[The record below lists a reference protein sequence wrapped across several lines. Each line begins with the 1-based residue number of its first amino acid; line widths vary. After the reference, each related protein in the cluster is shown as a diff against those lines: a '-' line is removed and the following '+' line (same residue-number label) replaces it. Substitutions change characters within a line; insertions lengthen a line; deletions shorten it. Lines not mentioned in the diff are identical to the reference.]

1 MSPQIRTADIQ
12 SCLLLTSL
20 YFLSGLPALIY
31 QTVWQRILVLHSGVG
46 TISVAIIISAYML
59 GIGLGSLLGAGIS
72 RRLPPGRTLQCFAI
86 VELLIGGVALVSPW
100 LLHDFLYLQHGQLYR
115 ELFQAAILHTLVLL
129 LPTTLMGLTL
139 PLMTRSLV
147 LDSHQA
153 STRIAR
159 LYGANTLGAAFG
171 AVIAPWLLM
180 PLAGARGAI
189 LAGAMINLL
198 IAVTVF
204 WLRSRDE
211 AVRTMPRRVAA
222 NSVALETSIAPT
234 TRQSNGTSNS
244 QQPLNSDSTD
254 PAKTNSKPG
263 EVPFLVWSLLYF
275 LSGLIA
281 IGLEI
286 VWFRVL
292 DIAVKSTSYTF
303 GTILGTY
310 LFCMAI
316 GSLAGARRAD
326 RVQNPLRSFLQ
337 VQCQILILSALTIFC
352 VVRLP
357 ADFPGLA
364 WFTSYWAAE
373 EPFRPSMAELATSL
387 RLYVLQPVVLMSLP
401 TILMGY
407 SFCLLQKGVQ
417 RDAASS
423 GYRVGLLQSANILG
437 CTLGSLLTG
446 VLLLDVMGSMMT
458 LRVMLACGLIFA
470 VTGFF
475 LTKSGRRFGTLA
487 IGLVLMIIGVP
498 GNDQLWL
505 RLHGQPASGGA
516 LISEDVTG
524 VCMLA
529 QQAGSDR
536 WWLWASGKTQSL
548 LPFGGFH
555 AKLGAIPV
563 TLHENPESVAII
575 GLGSGD
581 TAWAAGCRSETKA
594 LRVFEICTP
603 EIDLLTTSF
612 ARSKWPQLDSFLDD
626 PRVTIDGIDARFALM
641 TEDTTYDIIEADAI
655 RHHGAFAGYLYS
667 IEFFHLCRKRLK
679 PGGYMCSWSPTPLV
693 LTTFRLAFPHVV
705 EMENG
710 LLLIG
715 SNDPIELDL
724 RAWEARLQ
732 GTSGYLPEPILQD
745 CLNSL
750 PGARQASRVAPDSFT
765 NTDLFPFDEFN

>member
-1 MSPQIRTADIQ
+1 MAVRKRTADQQ
-12 SCLLLTSL
+12 SGFLLISL
-20 YFLSGLPALIY
+20 YFLSGIPALIY

-46 TISVAIIISAYML
+46 TISVAIIVSAYML

-72 RRLPPGRTLQCFAI
+72 RRLSPGRTIQCFAI
-86 VELLIGGVALVSPW
+86 VELLIGGIALISPW
-100 LLHDFLYLQHGQLYR
+100 FLYDFLYLQHGQLYQ
-115 ELFQAAILHTLVLL
+115 ELFLAAFLHTVVLL

-139 PLMTRSLV
+139 PLMTRTLV
-147 LDSHQA
+147 VDAHRA

-171 AVIAPWLLM
+171 AVVAPWLLM
-180 PLAGARGAI
+180 PVIGARGAI

-211 AVRTMPRRVAA
+211 AVRTLPRRVTAA
-222 NSVALETSIAPT
+222 SDAPDPADDSTAHQPVT
-234 TRQSNGTSNS
+234 TAEHNQLPNSNS
-244 QQPLNSDSTD
+244 TD
-254 PAKTNSKPG
+254 ASRTASG
-263 EVPFLVWSLLYF
+263 LAEVPFRIWSVLYF

-292 DIAVKSTSYTF
+292 DIAVKSTSFTF
-303 GTILGTY
+303 GTILGMY
-310 LFCMAI
+310 LFWMAI
-316 GSLAGARRAD
+316 GSLAGARRAE
-326 RVQNPLRSFLQ
+326 RVRHPLQSFLQ
-337 VQCQILILSALTIFC
+337 VQCVILILSALTFFL

-373 EPFRPSMAELATSL
+373 EPFRPSMQEFATSL
-387 RLYVLQPVVLMSLP
+387 KLYVLQPVVLMSLP
-401 TILMGY
+401 TVLMGY

-423 GYRVGLLQSANILG
+423 GYRVGLLQAANILG

-446 VLLLDVMGSMMT
+446 VVLLDVIGSMT
-458 LRVMLACGLIFA
+458 TIRVMLACGLIFA
-470 VTGFF
+470 ATGYC
-475 LTKSGRRFGTLA
+475 LTKSGRRFGILA
-487 IGLVLMIIGVP
+487 VGLVLMIIGVP

-505 RLHGQPASGGA
+505 RLHGQPVGGESLVA
-516 LISEDVTG
+516 EDVTG
-524 VCMLA
+524 VCMLSPR
-529 QQAGSDR
+529 AGSEN
-536 WWLWASGKTQSL
+536 WWLWAAGKTQSL

-555 AKLGAIPV
+555 AKLGVLPV
-563 TLHENPESVAII
+563 TLHKNPESVAII

-581 TAWAAGCRSETKA
+581 TAWAAGCRPETKT
-594 LRVFEICTP
+594 LKVFEICTP
-603 EIDLLTTSF
+603 EVDLLTTSF
-612 ARSKWPQLDSFLDD
+612 ARSKWPQLDSFLND
-626 PRVTIDGIDARFALM
+626 PRLTIDGVDARFALM
-641 TEDTTYDIIEADAI
+641 TEETLYDVIEADAI

-667 IEFFHLCRKRLK
+667 VEFFRLCGKRLK
-679 PGGYMCSWSPTPLV
+679 PGGLMCSWSPTPLV
-693 LTTFRLAFPHVV
+693 HTTFRLAFPHVL

-715 SNDPIELDL
+715 SNDPIEPDL
-724 RAWEARLQ
+724 RVWETRLRE
-732 GTSGYLPEPILQD
+732 SAGYLTEPILQD

-750 PGARQASRVAPDSFT
+750 PGARESSPVAPDSFT

>member
-1 MSPQIRTADIQ
+1 MQ
-12 SCLLLTSL
+12 SGLPLISL
-20 YFLSGLPALIY
+20 YFLSGIPALIY

-46 TISVAIIISAYML
+46 TISVAIIVSAYML

-72 RRLPPGRTLQCFAI
+72 RRLSPARTLQCFAF
-86 VELLIGGVALVSPW
+86 VELLIGGVALISPW
-100 LLHDFLYLQHGQLYR
+100 FLYEFLYVQHGQLYR
-115 ELFQAAILHTLVLL
+115 ELFQAAILHIIVLL

-147 LDSHQA
+147 VDSYQA
-153 STRIAR
+153 SSRIAR
-159 LYGANTLGAAFG
+159 LYGANTMGAAFG

-180 PLAGARGAI
+180 PLTGAHGAI
-189 LAGAMINLL
+189 VAGAMINLI

-204 WLRSRDE
+204 WLHSRNE
-211 AVRTMPRRVAA
+211 VVQAVTRRVPSSASVVSGTVTAA
-222 NSVALETSIAPT
+222 AAAAFTVPR
-234 TRQSNGTSNS
+234 TRQ
-244 QQPLNSDSTD
+244 PDSTVVHHPPQD
-254 PAKTNSKPG
+254 RITADRAKTVSG
-263 EVPFLVWSLLYF
+263 LAEVPLLVWSLLYF

-286 VWFRVL
+286 IWFRVL
-292 DIAVKSTSYTF
+292 DIAVKSTSFTF

-316 GSLAGARRAD
+316 GSLAGARGSG
-326 RVQNPLRSFLQ
+326 RVQHPLRAFLQ
-337 VQCQILILSALTIFC
+337 VQCLILMLSGLIIFC

-357 ADFPGLA
+357 ADIPGLA
-364 WFTSYWAAE
+364 WFTTYWASE
-373 EPFRPSMAELATSL
+373 EPFRPSIDELSTSL
-387 RLYVLQPVVLMSLP
+387 KLYVLQPVVLMSLP
-401 TILMGY
+401 TFLMGY

-423 GYRVGLLQSANILG
+423 GYRVGLLQAANILG

-446 VLLLDVMGSMMT
+446 VFLLDVIGSMTT
-458 LRVMLACGLIFA
+458 LRVMLACGLMFA
-470 VTGFF
+470 VTGFC
-475 LTKSGRRFGTLA
+475 LTKSRSRFGILA
-487 IGLVLMIIGVP
+487 VGLVLVIIGVP

-505 RLHGQPASGGA
+505 RLHGQPADGVA
-516 LISEDVTG
+516 LVSEDVTG

-529 QQAGSDR
+529 PQSGSDS

-555 AKLGAIPV
+555 AKLGVLPV
-563 TLHENPESVAII
+563 TLHKDPQSIAII

-581 TAWAAGCRSETKA
+581 TAWAAGCRTETKS

-603 EIDLLTTSF
+603 EIDLLTTTF
-612 ARSKWPQLDSFLDD
+612 ARSRWPQLDSFLND
-626 PRVTIDGIDARFALM
+626 PRVTIDGVDARFALA
-641 TEDTTYDIIEADAI
+641 TEEVSYDVIEADAI

-667 IEFFHLCRKRLK
+667 VEFFRLCGKRLK

-693 LTTFRLAFPHVV
+693 QTTFRLAFPHVL

-724 RAWEARLQ
+724 AAWETRLRE
-732 GTSGYLPEPILQD
+732 TSGYLTESILQD

-750 PGARQASRVAPDSFT
+750 PQSRLAAPVAPNSMT